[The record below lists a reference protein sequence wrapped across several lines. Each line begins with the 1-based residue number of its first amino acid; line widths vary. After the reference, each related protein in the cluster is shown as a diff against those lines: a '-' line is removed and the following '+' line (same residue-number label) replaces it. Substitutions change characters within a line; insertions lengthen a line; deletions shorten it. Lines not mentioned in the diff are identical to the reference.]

1 MHLENYHY
9 ILEIERCKSISAAA
23 RALLLPQTT
32 LSSAINAME
41 RELGFSIFYR
51 TPNGMVPTP
60 KGESLL
66 TLAREIDIK
75 AEELRSLAT
84 REWTRA
90 QPISFLITPGGA
102 TGAAGELARLYY
114 RFALHG
120 DLTFEEWPR
129 LDITQHILQ
138 RSANLGLTFLT
149 HKELTSAS
157 ERLEAQGVNIMPMLT
172 TRFYLMLRKD
182 HPIAKR
188 GHIVPED
195 YHNERFCFVTGCS
208 ASGQSILFAS
218 IAQSCRHLSSVT
230 NFTILHSLI
239 REENMVGIM
248 TWYTHCAGGF
258 YDPDELTTVPLP
270 PELEPGNIFLC
281 LVHRS
286 IQQLRYQERIL
297 VSCVEEYFQG
307 LFLPEAPDGASLYL
321 TGRGGALS

>member
-84 REWTRA
+84 WEWTRA
-90 QPISFLITPGGA
+90 QPISFLITPGAA

-129 LDITQHILQ
+129 LDIPQHILQ

-149 HKELTSAS
+149 QKELSGLTQ
-157 ERLEAQGVNIMPMLT
+157 RLEPQGVTVMPMHT
-172 TRFYLMLRKD
+172 TRFYLLLRKD
-182 HPIAKR
+182 HPIAQR
-188 GHIVPED
+188 GYVVPED
-195 YHNERFCFVTGCS
+195 FRTEWFCFVTGCS
-208 ASGQSILFAS
+208 TSGQGSLFSSIS
-218 IAQSCRHLSSVT
+218 RDCRHLSSVT
-230 NFTILHSLI
+230 NFTVLHSLI
-239 REENMVGIM
+239 RQENMVGIM

-258 YDPDELTTVPLP
+258 YAPEELAAVPLP
-270 PELEPGNIFLC
+270 AELEPGNVFLC
-281 LVHRS
+281 LFYRN

-297 VSCVEEYFQG
+297 VSCVEEYFHS
-307 LFLPEAPDGASLYL
+307 LLLPEAPQAALPSLA
-321 TGRGGALS
+321 GQGGALL